1 MFMGL
6 AEAIIAC
13 AGIVFC
19 ILAARAGVNDDWGL
33 SRTARQLLDEVW
45 GILTLVD
52 PGDAARVLA
61 ITGVMLLICTI
72 VVWRSM

>member
-1 MFMGL
+1 MGL

-19 ILAARAGVNDDWGL
+19 ILSARAGVNDDWGL
-33 SRTARQLLDEVW
+33 SRTARQLFDEVW
-45 GILTLVD
+45 
-52 PGDAARVLA
+52 GDAARVLA